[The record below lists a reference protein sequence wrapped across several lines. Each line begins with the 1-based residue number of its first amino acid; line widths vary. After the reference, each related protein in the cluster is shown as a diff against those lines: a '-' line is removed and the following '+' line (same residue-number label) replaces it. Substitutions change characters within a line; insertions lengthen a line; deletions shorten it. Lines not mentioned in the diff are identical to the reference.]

1 MQKTKMSGRGPQP
14 LRPTLR
20 PGDCLRG
27 GRRRPPLPRVYR
39 RRSPTYR
46 YSAPYRQDVSA
57 PSVPNRRPQST
68 RRPQG
73 RAVASR
79 PSQYEEVRG
88 APPQEMRLRS
98 RAGAFWWVAVALAAA
113 AFAYFL
119 YRREIVL
126 GAALSKLFHAA
137 TPPTPAPKATSTD
150 LVDVSVFGPTA
161 VQAGDECLIQV
172 FLHQLNQREIA
183 DALAREV
190 DPEATRRG
198 IQTLAAEVA
207 RGQRVEIIFE
217 GRGLRIDGE
226 RQSIIWR
233 GEPCACQF
241 LVPAAKDLA
250 GRTFHPRVL
259 VLVDS
264 VPMGSVT
271 FTLKVTKGQTSAESE
286 PRGDGLRT
294 AEKRHR
300 ACACRRYSF
309 SSRYRPLR
317 SGDVGH
323 AVSVR

>member
-1 MQKTKMSGRGPQP
+1 
-14 LRPTLR
+14 
-20 PGDCLRG
+20 
-27 GRRRPPLPRVYR
+27 
-39 RRSPTYR
+39 
-46 YSAPYRQDVSA
+46 
-57 PSVPNRRPQST
+57 
-68 RRPQG
+68 
-73 RAVASR
+73 
-79 PSQYEEVRG
+79 
-88 APPQEMRLRS
+88 MRLRS

-172 FLHQLNQREIA
+172 FLHQLDQREIA

-241 LVPAAKDLA
+241 LVTAAKDSA

-271 FTLKVTKGQTSAESE
+271 FTLKVTKGQTSAESNHA
-286 PRGDGLRT
+286 GT
-294 AEKRHR
+294 ALG
-300 ACACRRYSF
+300 ATPT
-309 SSRYRPLR
+309 PLVVCLAG
-317 SGDVGH
+317 SCGG
-323 AVSVR
+323 A